1 MSDTRNAANGI
12 AVVLAAVLGAGC
24 GGGGGGGDVRPDAPT
39 PARPAPP
46 PEASTPTPDAPTPT
60 PPEASTPRIPG
71 LGDYAPVEGSGAFR
85 SAPASLGDSLTW
97 GFDRIHVADAHA
109 RIVRKSSG
117 AARAPWILPGHQ
129 YHIAVVDDG
138 VDVTHPELEPA
149 YRVRFPNAYRLS
161 PLPDGLFGATGGYTE
176 GEFSHGT
183 AVTSLIRAHNH
194 RRWQFTPRE
203 LTTADRRRI
212 AGEWSFHGVAYYAS
226 VKVYGIPLATPPNA
240 PYEPPQEDLE
250 DIARGQA
257 RAQVEILRATET
269 ERSRGTVR
277 VWDPIGE
284 HYVYRPVRV
293 GTDIVNMSFG
303 YEAMAEQYLDPE
315 SRAQIERGLETLLDY
330 VKGAQGTIFVKA
342 AGNENGRECKERS
355 YAGCASGTLEATS
368 PSFDAALPLWDRS
381 GEVGKRW
388 VAVVATNRENALA
401 DFSNRCGHA
410 ARWCLAAPGVDIL
423 AAYSGPNEAGD
434 HVRTLRQVSGTSFAA
449 PLVTGGLVL
458 VKQSFGDTLTWEET
472 LARVYATANKAPD
485 AVPEGSL
492 CPEHL
497 DTDGDRSDCELSS
510 THGQGLM
517 DLERATRP
525 VGATTGHGRLADAGG
540 GAIADALAGVE
551 PVVFDSLGYPF
562 RQPLEAQVTIAA
574 SAPGSIPSFTA
585 GDDAGRPSWAGLH
598 WHEAARNPEA
608 AMGSWAFAAATGG
621 DGAIHSSGLAYAPHD
636 GAWEA
641 GWLAERDRVFG
652 GRAEGT
658 WAGSGFIHHTGF
670 MRMRR
675 AWTLDRSEERSLEV
689 EWSSTVAH
697 ARMRGSGVLRETSG
711 LYTGHRI
718 EAARTGG
725 QSRTAFSIEA
735 PLRAETGTARLKVP
749 VGGTL
754 HSGVRYADRTAA
766 LQPETRELRLGAN
779 HQMEGRYGRIALG
792 AQLRLNAGH
801 RRNGRDW
808 HAGLRWGYAF

>member
-1 MSDTRNAANGI
+1 MSKTRNAANGI
-12 AVVLAAVLGAGC
+12 AIVLAAVLGAGC
-24 GGGGGGGDVRPDAPT
+24 GGGGGNVRPDAPT

-60 PPEASTPRIPG
+60 RPATPPEASTSRIPG
-71 LGDYAPVEGSGAFR
+71 LGDYAPVEGSGPFR
-85 SAPASLGDSLTW
+85 SESLGGPVNW
-97 GFDRIHVADAHA
+97 AFDRLHVADAYA
-109 RIVRKSSG
+109 RLWRKQSAVHSG
-117 AARAPWILPGHQ
+117 RVQLRAGSGR
-129 YHIAVVDDG
+129 IAVVDDG
-138 VDVTHPELEPA
+138 IDISHPELNPVFNSGVGA
-149 YRVRFPNAYRLS
+149 RL
-161 PLPDGLFGATGGYTE
+161 LTRTGLFGASGTYTR

-183 AVTSLIRAHNH
+183 AVTSLIVAHRH
-194 RRWQFTPRE
+194 PEAERVG
-203 LTTADRRRI
+203 D
-212 AGEWSFHGVAYYAS
+212 SFHGIAHRGGV
-226 VKVYGIPLATPPNA
+226 VDVYGIPLSPPTDA

-250 DIARGQA
+250 DIARGRA
-257 RAQVEILRATET
+257 RAQVEILRAATAATESDR
-269 ERSRGTVR
+269 EQSFSG
-277 VWDPIGE
+277 G
-284 HYVYRPVRV
+284 PV
-293 GTDIVNMSFG
+293 TLVNMSFG
-303 YEAMAEQYLDPE
+303 YEAMAEQYLDTE
-315 SRAQIERGLETLLDY
+315 SRPQMERGLETLLDF

-342 AGNENGRECKERS
+342 AGNENGRECRERS
-355 YAGCASGTLEATS
+355 YVGCASGTLEATS

-423 AAYSGPNEAGD
+423 VAYSGPNDEGD
-434 HVRTLRQVSGTSFAA
+434 HVRTYRHVSGTSFAA
-449 PLVTGGLVL
+449 PLVTGGLSV
-458 VKQSFGDTLTWEET
+458 VKNHFGDTLTMEEV

-497 DTDGDRSDCELSS
+497 DTDGDRTDCELSS

-608 AMGSWAFAAATGG
+608 AMGSWTFAAATGG

-658 WAGSGFIHHTGF
+658 
-670 MRMRR
+670 
-675 AWTLDRSEERSLEV
+675 
-689 EWSSTVAH
+689 
-697 ARMRGSGVLRETSG
+697 
-711 LYTGHRI
+711 
-718 EAARTGG
+718 
-725 QSRTAFSIEA
+725 
-735 PLRAETGTARLKVP
+735 
-749 VGGTL
+749 
-754 HSGVRYADRTAA
+754 
-766 LQPETRELRLGAN
+766 
-779 HQMEGRYGRIALG
+779 
-792 AQLRLNAGH
+792 
-801 RRNGRDW
+801 
-808 HAGLRWGYAF
+808 